1 MNGRNSGGGAELR
14 CEVRPASPFRLG
26 GGGLDGVARFRGGVL
41 ERAVRTLAGTAVV
54 RVAQPAADRV
64 VFGARAGDTEAAGA
78 AIEAM
83 RAALGVDRDL
93 RAFCER
99 FRDDPWIGPSV
110 RTRPQLRP
118 NGRPDPF
125 EALAWAVCEQL
136 IEYER
141 AAAIERRVLRRFGS
155 AIPSWDGT
163 RTLWLP
169 PDAATVAAL
178 SPAELQGCDLS
189 AGRARALIS
198 AAREIVRGRIDL
210 DLDGGD
216 QHDGWRRLRAISGIG
231 AWTVSVLALH
241 GHQHYDALPAGDLA
255 YRKLVGRLLRPQDG
269 PHARAGEHEV
279 VAAFERFR
287 PWRGLAGLHAL
298 GVRAAGGGAGLRFA
312 A

>member
-1 MNGRNSGGGAELR
+1 MSAAGTARVELR
-14 CEVRPASPFRLG
+14 REVCPASPFRLG

-41 ERAVRTLAGTAVV
+41 ERAVRTGAGTAVV
-54 RVAQPAADRV
+54 RIAQPAADRV
-64 VFGARAGDTEAAGA
+64 VFGARAACVEAAAGA
-78 AIEAM
+78 IEVM

-93 RAFCER
+93 RDFCER
-99 FRDDPWIGPSV
+99 FRNDPWIGPSV
-110 RTRPQLRP
+110 RARPHLRP

-141 AAAIERRVLRRFGS
+141 AAAIERRILRRFGS
-155 AIPSWDGT
+155 PVPSWDGV

-169 PDAATVAAL
+169 PDAETVAAL
-178 SPAELQGCDLS
+178 APAELQACDLS
-189 AGRARALIS
+189 AGRARALIA
-198 AAREIVRGRIDL
+198 AAREIARGRIDL
-210 DLDGGD
+210 DAGD
-216 QHDGWRRLRAISGIG
+216 PHDGWRRLRAIGGIG

-255 YRKLVGRLLRPQDG
+255 YRKLVGRLRRPHDG
-269 PHARAGEHEV
+269 PHARADEHEV
-279 VAAFERFR
+279 VAAFERFA

-298 GVRAAGGGAGLRFA
+298 GVRASGGGAGLRFA

>member
-1 MNGRNSGGGAELR
+1 MSAPGAAGAELR
-14 CEVRPASPFRLG
+14 CEVRPAWPFQLG

-41 ERAVRTLAGTAVV
+41 ERAVRTRAGSAVV
-54 RVAQPAADRV
+54 RVAQPAAERV
-64 VFGARAGDTEAAGA
+64 VFGARAGSTEAAAGA
-78 AIEAM
+78 IAAM

-93 RAFCER
+93 RPFHDS

-110 RTRPQLRP
+110 RSRPQLRP

-141 AAAIERRVLRRFGS
+141 AAAIERRILRRFGS
-155 AIPSWDGT
+155 AVPSWDGT
-163 RTLWLP
+163 RTLWLA

-178 SPAELQGCDLS
+178 SAAELQACDLS

-210 DLDGGD
+210 DAGD
-216 QHDGWRRLRAISGIG
+216 PRDGWRRLRAISGIG

-269 PHARAGEHEV
+269 PHARAGEDEV
-279 VAAFERFR
+279 AAAFERFA

-298 GVRAAGGGAGLRFA
+298 GVRASGGGAGLRFA